1 MKTQLSGDAF
11 KLRISGVSLRFVTK
25 GHDGLIAWASCV
37 LNGSIHLTNIAVRR
51 GKDGQLFLTYPAK
64 RTSYGATHNYF
75 HPLNREAAAVLGD
88 AILGQLR
95 ESSSKESAT

>member
-1 MKTQLSGDAF
+1 MSADAAE
-11 KLRISGVSLRFVTK
+11 SLRV
-25 GHDGLIAWASCV
+25 GHGRLHLVSAGRDGLIAWASCV

-51 GKDGQLFLTYPAK
+51 GKDGRLFLTYPAK

-75 HPLNREAAAVLGD
+75 HPLNREAAAALEE

-95 ESSSKESAT
+95 GTSTKESAT